1 MAKLLNVK
9 GAPFAQLSAEEE
21 RGYLKEIFYKQP
33 CYDTLV
39 NLAEEGASRFVL
51 GQRGQGKSATILHL
65 LEDMKEL
72 KLLPILIDQ
81 YDEFPERNNKNY
93 FLYTMITRLTFE
105 LAECMMHDASLG
117 KKLNPTHKQQLGL
130 YLEMFYDPITAKH
143 CVESAEAIASK
154 RRWNK
159 VKTYVNKHIP
169 LLNRVFGIAVGVG
182 LDVIKSVAGLENI
195 DSTAYGREYFQEMQ
209 LETYRQVPREDIVGW
224 NTSRLKDMLNN
235 LCDMTMEMGY
245 KSVVFL
251 FDKIDEISGINGQIE
266 KVTMFMTE
274 FLSDTSLLYTNN
286 ISIVVSLWSEV
297 KNALNKQGIRFDKF
311 KEVDIRWRNEELV
324 ALLNKRLA
332 YFSNNKDNPHTFES
346 LVSNANDRTT
356 VLELVDK
363 SPRALLNLLGTILD
377 AERDVEYVSTFS
389 SNALS
394 KGYVNY
400 CRSFDYTSAQPTRTG
415 KGSDVRIWIGKLL
428 LLKLT
433 SFSMND
439 YMTCFKTTAKATS
452 NHIDTLLKYNLIKVS
467 VMPTSDGEQMYDVAD
482 PRISYLIKRNVQS
495 LDE

>member
-1 MAKLLNVK
+1 
-9 GAPFAQLSAEEE
+9 
-21 RGYLKEIFYKQP
+21 
-33 CYDTLV
+33 
-39 NLAEEGASRFVL
+39 
-51 GQRGQGKSATILHL
+51 
-65 LEDMKEL
+65 
-72 KLLPILIDQ
+72 
-81 YDEFPERNNKNY
+81 
-93 FLYTMITRLTFE
+93 MITRLTFE

-117 KKLNPTHKQQLGL
+117 KKLNPTHKQQLDL

-245 KSVVFL
+245 KLVVFL

-346 LVSNANDRTT
+346 LVPNANDRTT

-389 SNALS
+389 L
-394 KGYVNY
+394 Y
-400 CRSFDYTSAQPTRTG
+400 F
-415 KGSDVRIWIGKLL
+415 
-428 LLKLT
+428 
-433 SFSMND
+433 
-439 YMTCFKTTAKATS
+439 
-452 NHIDTLLKYNLIKVS
+452 
-467 VMPTSDGEQMYDVAD
+467 
-482 PRISYLIKRNVQS
+482 
-495 LDE
+495 